1 MADTLAHPGPDDP
14 TSEFVPIT
22 AAVEPT
28 NCVDAASE
36 ETAGQQQDPG
46 RLIRTW
52 VWMILVSGFGLFLV
66 FGTVTAHY
74 WDENASGTFY
84 VPVTSGMQVLD
95 IWRAQ
100 VSGLPEVT
108 HQGILKSVFLGS
120 VFGFIGLSVI
130 ALWLATVQIW
140 NAPVSAKCDTF
151 EGGNADTSP
160 DMAQAPSTSAG

>member
-1 MADTLAHPGPDDP
+1 MADTPAHPGPDDP
-14 TSEFVPIT
+14 TSEFEPIAPEVESPK
-22 AAVEPT
+22 AAEPAP
-28 NCVDAASE
+28 DEA
-36 ETAGQQQDPG
+36 AGQQQDPG
-46 RLIRTW
+46 RFIRTW

-74 WDENASGTFY
+74 WDENASGTYY

-100 VSGLPEVT
+100 INGLPDVA
-108 HQGILKSVFLGS
+108 HQSILKSVFLVS

-140 NAPVSAKCDTF
+140 NASGSDKSDSVDDGSTDSA
-151 EGGNADTSP
+151 P
-160 DMAQAPSTSAG
+160 DSVPASSASAG